1 MIAQLAILLAES
13 GDKDLP
19 TYIILPL
26 AFLVPLAVL
35 VLFSMIKPRGGGH

>member
-1 MIAQLAILLAES
+1 MITPLAMLLSES

-19 TYIILPL
+19 TYFILPL

-35 VLFSMIKPRGGGH
+35 VIFSLIKPRGGGH